1 MVPVE
6 LSKPEG
12 EGEGEGEG
20 DKQHQLGGYM
30 LRKC

>member
-6 LSKPEG
+6 LSKP
-12 EGEGEGEG
+12 EGEGEG

>member
-6 LSKPEG
+6 LSKP